1 MRYVLAIILPP
12 IAVLSTGRIGQA
24 IINLILTLLGWVPGV
39 LHAALITNDYYN
51 DRRTNRMID
60 ALRSARV

>member
-24 IINLILTLLGWVPGV
+24 LINVILTLLGWVPGV
-39 LHAALITNDYYN
+39 VHAALITNDYYN
-51 DRRTNRMID
+51 DRRINRMLD
-60 ALRSARV
+60 SLRGARA